1 MRSMNMTRIGHDD
14 EQEHLVIFKILELTF
29 FTNKLFLFKFFFAQ
43 DLKLVP
49 LSNSRKYQ
57 IKTLTATPRRK
68 PVSCTKKRHFRILLG
83 LNKFTYQVNVVA
95 FRDYFS
101 GQKVKSTNPLPSVFY
116 LIVFLFA

>member
-29 FTNKLFLFKFFFAQ
+29 STNKLFLFKIFFAQ

-57 IKTLTATPRRK
+57 IKTLTTAPRKR
-68 PVSCTKKRHFRILLG
+68 PVSCTKNAILG
-83 LNKFTYQVNVVA
+83 
-95 FRDYFS
+95 S
-101 GQKVKSTNPLPSVFY
+101 SSS
-116 LIVFLFA
+116 